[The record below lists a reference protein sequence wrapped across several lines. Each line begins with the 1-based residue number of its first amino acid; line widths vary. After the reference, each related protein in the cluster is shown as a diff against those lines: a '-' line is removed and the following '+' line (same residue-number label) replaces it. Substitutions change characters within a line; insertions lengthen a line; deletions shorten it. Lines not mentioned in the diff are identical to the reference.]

1 MLKREKSQESAEE
14 KSKTKPGKRGRP
26 TPLRYGEIY
35 GRAQNFTIGLGQV
48 WERVWPLLSVATSE
62 KEVEEALLARANPY
76 AQDLL
81 PLASLMFRVLR
92 EPTFPRRPKSQVRF
106 LADSLAAFGAAS
118 PRRSRDICMQER
130 VKAKGAHHI
139 IRFEYYVECSC
150 GYEGP
155 SKNRACRK
163 CGATIPPHLFG

>member
-1 MLKREKSQESAEE
+1 MAQRKNSQESPGK
-14 KSKTKPGKRGRP
+14 KSEIKPGKRGRP

-35 GRAQNFTIGLGQV
+35 GRAQNFAIGLGQV
-48 WERVWPLLSVATSE
+48 WEQLWPPLSVATTE
-62 KEVEEALLARANPY
+62 KDVEQALLARANPY
-76 AQDLL
+76 AQGLL
-81 PLASLMFRVLR
+81 PLAGLMLQVLR
-92 EPTFPRRPKSQVRF
+92 EPTFPKRPKSQVRF
-106 LADSLAAFGAAS
+106 LADSLAALSEAS

-130 VKAKGAHHI
+130 VQAKRAHHI

-155 SKNRACRK
+155 SKDRACRN